1 MTSSRFDLPHPE
13 RFTLHRM
20 ARREEG
26 NQEASG
32 DFHAH
37 WGTGGNLSGLHSEPT
52 LSVVIPARNEAEA
65 LPRLVSELVS
75 ALRRC
80 ERPKSGYLG
89 QAWGGFEIIVV
100 DDGSYDETPVVLES
114 LKREVVELRSLRLV
128 EPAGQS
134 AALVAGFMAARGDW
148 IATLDGDLQNDPADL
163 PRLWRRVQGNGVV
176 LGWRVRRK
184 DHWSRWVISLL
195 ANRIRNQVL
204 GQAIRDTG
212 CSVRLMPRAV
222 ALQLPKFQGF
232 HRFFGPLLIRQG
244 CPIIQVPVRH
254 RPRRYGSSHYNIW
267 NRSVHVVVDLLGVL
281 WLMNRP
287 VRYLI
292 AEEAPFAPERLR
304 AQLVQHCEQPLA
316 PSST

>member
-1 MTSSRFDLPHPE
+1 
-13 RFTLHRM
+13 
-20 ARREEG
+20 
-26 NQEASG
+26 
-32 DFHAH
+32 
-37 WGTGGNLSGLHSEPT
+37 
-52 LSVVIPARNEAEA
+52 VIPARNEAEA